1 MKLLVAGGA
10 GYLGSV
16 LIPRL
21 LDRGYDVD
29 VVELFWFGNHLPNQ
43 VGILNKDI
51 FHLSVEDLKP
61 YDQVIFLAGL
71 SNDPMAEYSPSKNFV
86 LNAAA
91 PAYLGYIA
99 KIAKVKRYIY
109 ASSCSVYGYT
119 ENELYDETR
128 PVGSSYPYGISK
140 LQGEQA
146 ALQLTNDEF
155 SVICLRK
162 GTISGYSPRMR
173 LDLIVNTMFKTALR
187 DGVITVNN
195 PSIWRPILSIE
206 DAATAY
212 IRAVEANAKISG
224 VFNLASGNYTVGEV
238 ADVVR
243 SRIEDRLDVRI
254 NLNIRH
260 VQDFR
265 NYKVSVDKA
274 ANVLSFHPTGDV
286 KSIVD
291 NLIEN
296 VSKFQDWDNPLYSNI
311 LTFKELDTKVEV
323 PAMVVCTMNIAVI
336 GANGQ
341 LGSDVVSAFAESQDT
356 VDSMTHAEIEIGK
369 LESVRT
375 RLEKSRPA
383 IVVNTAAMHHVENCE
398 RDPEQAYSINATGV
412 RNLALVTRDLG
423 VPLIHVSTDYVFDG
437 KKNAPYVEDDAP
449 LPLNVYGNSKLA
461 GEYHARTINPRHFV
475 LRTSALYGKHPC
487 RAKGGRNFVDLMLE
501 LARTRDRVRVVNDE
515 FVSPTP
521 TIDLAREIV
530 CLSRTDAYGLYH
542 ASSENSCSWYEFAEE
557 IFSLAGVDVKL
568 EAAAPGEFPAKAPR
582 PRYSVLENRELKS
595 IGLNLFTSWKV
606 GLQRYL
612 LESGIAAPA
621 AR

>member
-1 MKLLVAGGA
+1 MMKLLVAGGA

-21 LDRGYDVD
+21 IDRGYDVD

-51 FHLSVEDLKP
+51 FHLSADDLKP
-61 YDQVIFLAGL
+61 YDQVMFLAGL

-146 ALQLTNDEF
+146 ALQLTSDEF

-212 IRAVEANAKISG
+212 IRAIEANARISG

-243 SRIEDRLDVRI
+243 SRIEERMDVRI
-254 NLNIRH
+254 NLSIKH
-260 VQDFR
+260 IQDFR
-265 NYKVSVDKA
+265 NYKVSVEKA
-274 ANVLSFHPTGDV
+274 ANVLSFHPTGNV
-286 KSIVD
+286 RSIVD

-296 VSKFQDWDNPLYSNI
+296 LSKFQDWDNPLYSNI
-311 LTFKELDTKVEV
+311 LTFKELAARVDV
-323 PAMVVCTMNIAVI
+323 PAMVCT
-336 GANGQ
+336 Q
-341 LGSDVVSAFAESQDT
+341 
-356 VDSMTHAEIEIGK
+356 
-369 LESVRT
+369 
-375 RLEKSRPA
+375 
-383 IVVNTAAMHHVENCE
+383 
-398 RDPEQAYSINATGV
+398 
-412 RNLALVTRDLG
+412 
-423 VPLIHVSTDYVFDG
+423 
-437 KKNAPYVEDDAP
+437 
-449 LPLNVYGNSKLA
+449 
-461 GEYHARTINPRHFV
+461 
-475 LRTSALYGKHPC
+475 
-487 RAKGGRNFVDLMLE
+487 
-501 LARTRDRVRVVNDE
+501 
-515 FVSPTP
+515 
-521 TIDLAREIV
+521 
-530 CLSRTDAYGLYH
+530 
-542 ASSENSCSWYEFAEE
+542 
-557 IFSLAGVDVKL
+557 
-568 EAAAPGEFPAKAPR
+568 
-582 PRYSVLENRELKS
+582 
-595 IGLNLFTSWKV
+595 
-606 GLQRYL
+606 
-612 LESGIAAPA
+612 
-621 AR
+621 